1 MIKLKD
7 FFSFKHNRFFWL
19 NLIGMVI
26 VVIGCIGGTLF
37 WLDAYTHHGQSY
49 VVPDIK
55 HKSLEQAQLLLQNQQ
70 MQGIVVDST
79 FVKELSPGIVLEQ
92 KPEAGMRV
100 KEGRTV
106 YLTIN
111 TCEVPR
117 VRIPDIIDNSSVR
130 QAAAKL
136 KAMKFKL
143 TEPELVPGEQDWV
156 YGIKYRG
163 RKLKSGDR
171 VPFEAL
177 LTLCI
182 GNTHLRDSLTTDS
195 LNFQL
200 NREESEAQVD
210 ESWF

>member
-26 VVIGCIGGTLF
+26 AVIGCIGGTLF

-111 TCEVPR
+111 TREVPR

-143 TEPELVPGEQDWV
+143 TEPRARLGIWHQIPRTETEVGRPGAFRSPTHPLHREYPPARLAHDRFAQFPTQP
-156 YGIKYRG
+156 GGKRG
-163 RKLKSGDR
+163 ASR
-171 VPFEAL
+171 
-177 LTLCI
+177 
-182 GNTHLRDSLTTDS
+182 
-195 LNFQL
+195 
-200 NREESEAQVD
+200 
-210 ESWF
+210 

>member
-7 FFSFKHNRFFWL
+7 FFSFKQNRFFWL
-19 NLIGMVI
+19 NLIGMAVAI
-26 VVIGCIGGTLF
+26 LACIGGTLF

-55 HKSLEQAQLLLQNQQ
+55 HKSLEQAQLLLHNQHI
-70 MQGIVVDST
+70 QGIVVDST
-79 FVKELSPGIVLEQ
+79 YVKELPPGIVLEQ

-100 KEGRTV
+100 KEERTV

-111 TCEVPR
+111 TREVPR

-163 RKLKSGDR
+163 KKLKSGDR
-171 VPFEAL
+171 IPFESL

-182 GNTHLRDSLTTDS
+182 GNTHLRDSLANDS

-200 NREESEAQVD
+200 NKEEDEAQVD

>member
-7 FFSFKHNRFFWL
+7 FFSFKH
-19 NLIGMVI
+19 IGMVI
-26 VVIGCIGGTLF
+26 AVIGCIGGTLF

-111 TCEVPR
+111 TREVPR

-143 TEPELVPGEQDWV
+143 TEPGLGIWHQIPRTETEVGRPGAFRSPAHPLHRE
-156 YGIKYRG
+156 YPLAR
-163 RKLKSGDR
+163 LAHDR
-171 VPFEAL
+171 F
-177 LTLCI
+177 
-182 GNTHLRDSLTTDS
+182 
-195 LNFQL
+195 
-200 NREESEAQVD
+200 AQFPTQPGGKR
-210 ESWF
+210 SASR

>member
-26 VVIGCIGGTLF
+26 AVIGCIGGTLF

-111 TCEVPR
+111 TREVPR

-130 QAAAKL
+130 QAAARHQIPR
-136 KAMKFKL
+136 
-143 TEPELVPGEQDWV
+143 TETEVGRPGAFRSPAHPLHREYPPARLAHDRFAQFPTQP
-156 YGIKYRG
+156 GGKRG
-163 RKLKSGDR
+163 ASR
-171 VPFEAL
+171 
-177 LTLCI
+177 
-182 GNTHLRDSLTTDS
+182 
-195 LNFQL
+195 
-200 NREESEAQVD
+200 
-210 ESWF
+210 